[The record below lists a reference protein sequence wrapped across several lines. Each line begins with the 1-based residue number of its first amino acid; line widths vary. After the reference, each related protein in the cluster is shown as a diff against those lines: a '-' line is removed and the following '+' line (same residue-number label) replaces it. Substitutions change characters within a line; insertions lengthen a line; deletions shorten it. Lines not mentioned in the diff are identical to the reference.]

1 MLPNLKVENLSCVR
15 SEKAIFKNL
24 NFEVL
29 PGQNIEIIG
38 SNGSG
43 KTTLLRTLLGLI
55 NKEEGII
62 NWLDEDNNFNEYRT
76 FDCFYQGHQMGIK
89 NMLTVFE
96 NLKLTHNAKGMNE
109 QDINKCLER
118 VGLYKINEMASD
130 LSVGQKKRISI
141 ARWLLKDFKI
151 YFIDEP
157 FSALVDPASD
167 LIKEIIKEAHIH
179 DARVLIDGAQ
189 SAPHIKTDLI
199 DLNADFYVTS
209 AHKLCGPT
217 GVGFLYGKETLLNE
231 LPPYQGGG
239 EMISEVTFEKTLYAD
254 LPHKFEAGTPNISGV
269 IAFGAALDYINEIG
283 LKEIENYENELLEYA
298 TKKLKEIKGLRI
310 FGEAKN
316 KISVISF
323 NVGSIHPYD
332 LGSILDKMGIAVR
345 TGQHCAQPV
354 MDYYE
359 IPGTVR
365 VSFSFYNTKKEIDF
379 LILAINKA
387 IKMLS

>member
-55 NKEEGII
+55 NKEEGTI
-62 NWLDEDNNFNEYRT
+62 NWLDEDNNFNEYRS

-96 NLKLTHNAKGMNE
+96 NLKLTQNAKGMNAE
-109 QDINKCLER
+109 DINKCLER

-157 FSALVDPASD
+157 FTALDDSASD
-167 LIKEIIKEAHIH
+167 LIKEII
-179 DARVLIDGAQ
+179 
-189 SAPHIKTDLI
+189 
-199 DLNADFYVTS
+199 
-209 AHKLCGPT
+209 
-217 GVGFLYGKETLLNE
+217 NE
-231 LPPYQGGG
+231 LNQKGSSFVITGHRSSN
-239 EMISEVTFEKTLYAD
+239 INATL
-254 LPHKFEAGTPNISGV
+254 I
-269 IAFGAALDYINEIG
+269 EI
-283 LKEIENYENELLEYA
+283 
-298 TKKLKEIKGLRI
+298 
-310 FGEAKN
+310 
-316 KISVISF
+316 
-323 NVGSIHPYD
+323 
-332 LGSILDKMGIAVR
+332 
-345 TGQHCAQPV
+345 
-354 MDYYE
+354 
-359 IPGTVR
+359 
-365 VSFSFYNTKKEIDF
+365 
-379 LILAINKA
+379 
-387 IKMLS
+387 

>member
-29 PGQNIEIIG
+29 PGQNLEIIG

-62 NWLDEDNNFNEYRT
+62 NWLDEDNNFNEYRS

-96 NLKLTHNAKGMNE
+96 NLKLTHNAKGMSE
-109 QDINKCLER
+109 EDINKCLER

-157 FSALVDPASD
+157 FTALDDPASD
-167 LIKEIIKEAHIH
+167 LIKEII
-179 DARVLIDGAQ
+179 
-189 SAPHIKTDLI
+189 
-199 DLNADFYVTS
+199 
-209 AHKLCGPT
+209 
-217 GVGFLYGKETLLNE
+217 NE
-231 LPPYQGGG
+231 LNQKGSSFVITGHRSSN
-239 EMISEVTFEKTLYAD
+239 INATL
-254 LPHKFEAGTPNISGV
+254 I
-269 IAFGAALDYINEIG
+269 EI
-283 LKEIENYENELLEYA
+283 
-298 TKKLKEIKGLRI
+298 
-310 FGEAKN
+310 
-316 KISVISF
+316 
-323 NVGSIHPYD
+323 
-332 LGSILDKMGIAVR
+332 
-345 TGQHCAQPV
+345 
-354 MDYYE
+354 
-359 IPGTVR
+359 
-365 VSFSFYNTKKEIDF
+365 
-379 LILAINKA
+379 
-387 IKMLS
+387 

>member
-29 PGQNIEIIG
+29 PGQNLEIIG

-62 NWLDEDNNFNEYRT
+62 NWLDEDNNFNEYRS

-96 NLKLTHNAKGMNE
+96 NLKLTHNAKGMSE
-109 QDINKCLER
+109 DDINKCLER

-157 FSALVDPASD
+157 FTALDDSASD
-167 LIKEIIKEAHIH
+167 LIKEII
-179 DARVLIDGAQ
+179 
-189 SAPHIKTDLI
+189 
-199 DLNADFYVTS
+199 
-209 AHKLCGPT
+209 
-217 GVGFLYGKETLLNE
+217 NE
-231 LPPYQGGG
+231 LNQKGSSFVITGHRSSN
-239 EMISEVTFEKTLYAD
+239 INATL
-254 LPHKFEAGTPNISGV
+254 I
-269 IAFGAALDYINEIG
+269 EI
-283 LKEIENYENELLEYA
+283 
-298 TKKLKEIKGLRI
+298 
-310 FGEAKN
+310 
-316 KISVISF
+316 
-323 NVGSIHPYD
+323 
-332 LGSILDKMGIAVR
+332 
-345 TGQHCAQPV
+345 
-354 MDYYE
+354 
-359 IPGTVR
+359 
-365 VSFSFYNTKKEIDF
+365 
-379 LILAINKA
+379 
-387 IKMLS
+387 

>member
-29 PGQNIEIIG
+29 PCQNIEIIG

-55 NKEEGII
+55 NKEEGTI

-96 NLKLTHNAKGMNE
+96 NLKLTHNAKGINE

-118 VGLYKINEMASD
+118 VGLYRINEMASD

-157 FSALVDPASD
+157 FSALDDPASD
-167 LIKEIIKEAHIH
+167 LIKQII
-179 DARVLIDGAQ
+179 
-189 SAPHIKTDLI
+189 
-199 DLNADFYVTS
+199 
-209 AHKLCGPT
+209 
-217 GVGFLYGKETLLNE
+217 NE
-231 LPPYQGGG
+231 LNQKGSSFVITGHRSSN
-239 EMISEVTFEKTLYAD
+239 INATL
-254 LPHKFEAGTPNISGV
+254 I
-269 IAFGAALDYINEIG
+269 EI
-283 LKEIENYENELLEYA
+283 
-298 TKKLKEIKGLRI
+298 
-310 FGEAKN
+310 
-316 KISVISF
+316 
-323 NVGSIHPYD
+323 
-332 LGSILDKMGIAVR
+332 
-345 TGQHCAQPV
+345 
-354 MDYYE
+354 
-359 IPGTVR
+359 
-365 VSFSFYNTKKEIDF
+365 
-379 LILAINKA
+379 
-387 IKMLS
+387 

>member
-96 NLKLTHNAKGMNE
+96 NLKLTHNAKGMKE
-109 QDINKCLER
+109 EDINKCLER

-157 FSALVDPASD
+157 FSALDDPASD
-167 LIKEIIKEAHIH
+167 LIKEIIHELNQKGSSFVITGHRSSNINAT
-179 DARVLIDGAQ
+179 LI
-189 SAPHIKTDLI
+189 
-199 DLNADFYVTS
+199 
-209 AHKLCGPT
+209 
-217 GVGFLYGKETLLNE
+217 
-231 LPPYQGGG
+231 
-239 EMISEVTFEKTLYAD
+239 
-254 LPHKFEAGTPNISGV
+254 
-269 IAFGAALDYINEIG
+269 EI
-283 LKEIENYENELLEYA
+283 
-298 TKKLKEIKGLRI
+298 
-310 FGEAKN
+310 
-316 KISVISF
+316 
-323 NVGSIHPYD
+323 
-332 LGSILDKMGIAVR
+332 
-345 TGQHCAQPV
+345 
-354 MDYYE
+354 
-359 IPGTVR
+359 
-365 VSFSFYNTKKEIDF
+365 
-379 LILAINKA
+379 
-387 IKMLS
+387 

>member
-62 NWLDEDNNFNEYRT
+62 NWLDEDNNFNEYRS

-96 NLKLTHNAKGMNE
+96 NLKLTQNGKGMNAE
-109 QDINKCLER
+109 DIHKCLER

-157 FSALVDPASD
+157 FTALDDPASD
-167 LIKEIIKEAHIH
+167 LIKEIIRE
-179 DARVLIDGAQ
+179 
-189 SAPHIKTDLI
+189 
-199 DLNADFYVTS
+199 LNQKGSSFVI
-209 AHKLCGPT
+209 T
-217 GVGFLYGKETLLNE
+217 GHRSSNINATL
-231 LPPYQGGG
+231 
-239 EMISEVTFEKTLYAD
+239 V
-254 LPHKFEAGTPNISGV
+254 
-269 IAFGAALDYINEIG
+269 EI
-283 LKEIENYENELLEYA
+283 
-298 TKKLKEIKGLRI
+298 
-310 FGEAKN
+310 
-316 KISVISF
+316 
-323 NVGSIHPYD
+323 
-332 LGSILDKMGIAVR
+332 
-345 TGQHCAQPV
+345 
-354 MDYYE
+354 
-359 IPGTVR
+359 
-365 VSFSFYNTKKEIDF
+365 
-379 LILAINKA
+379 
-387 IKMLS
+387 

>member
-29 PGQNIEIIG
+29 PGQNLEIIG

-62 NWLDEDNNFNEYRT
+62 NWLDEDNNFNEYRS

-96 NLKLTHNAKGMNE
+96 NLKLTQNAKGMNAE
-109 QDINKCLER
+109 DIHKCLER

-157 FSALVDPASD
+157 FTALDDSASD
-167 LIKEIIKEAHIH
+167 LIKEIIYELNQKGSSFVITGHRSSNINAT
-179 DARVLIDGAQ
+179 LI
-189 SAPHIKTDLI
+189 
-199 DLNADFYVTS
+199 
-209 AHKLCGPT
+209 
-217 GVGFLYGKETLLNE
+217 
-231 LPPYQGGG
+231 
-239 EMISEVTFEKTLYAD
+239 
-254 LPHKFEAGTPNISGV
+254 
-269 IAFGAALDYINEIG
+269 EI
-283 LKEIENYENELLEYA
+283 
-298 TKKLKEIKGLRI
+298 
-310 FGEAKN
+310 
-316 KISVISF
+316 
-323 NVGSIHPYD
+323 
-332 LGSILDKMGIAVR
+332 
-345 TGQHCAQPV
+345 
-354 MDYYE
+354 
-359 IPGTVR
+359 
-365 VSFSFYNTKKEIDF
+365 
-379 LILAINKA
+379 
-387 IKMLS
+387 

>member
-55 NKEEGII
+55 NKEEGNI

-96 NLKLTHNAKGMNE
+96 NLELTHNAKGMNE

-118 VGLYKINEMASD
+118 VGLYKMNEMASD
-130 LSVGQKKRISI
+130 LSVGQRKRISI

-157 FSALVDPASD
+157 FTALDDPASD
-167 LIKEIIKEAHIH
+167 LIKEII
-179 DARVLIDGAQ
+179 
-189 SAPHIKTDLI
+189 
-199 DLNADFYVTS
+199 
-209 AHKLCGPT
+209 
-217 GVGFLYGKETLLNE
+217 NE
-231 LPPYQGGG
+231 LNQKGSSFVITGHRSSN
-239 EMISEVTFEKTLYAD
+239 INATL
-254 LPHKFEAGTPNISGV
+254 V
-269 IAFGAALDYINEIG
+269 EI
-283 LKEIENYENELLEYA
+283 
-298 TKKLKEIKGLRI
+298 
-310 FGEAKN
+310 
-316 KISVISF
+316 
-323 NVGSIHPYD
+323 
-332 LGSILDKMGIAVR
+332 
-345 TGQHCAQPV
+345 
-354 MDYYE
+354 
-359 IPGTVR
+359 
-365 VSFSFYNTKKEIDF
+365 
-379 LILAINKA
+379 
-387 IKMLS
+387 

>member
-55 NKEEGII
+55 NKEEGTI
-62 NWLDEDNNFNEYRT
+62 NWLDEDNNFNEYRS

-96 NLKLTHNAKGMNE
+96 NLKLTQNAKGMNAE
-109 QDINKCLER
+109 DIHKCLER

-157 FSALVDPASD
+157 FTALDDPASD
-167 LIKEIIKEAHIH
+167 LIKEIIRELNQKGSSFVITGHRSSNINAT
-179 DARVLIDGAQ
+179 LI
-189 SAPHIKTDLI
+189 
-199 DLNADFYVTS
+199 
-209 AHKLCGPT
+209 
-217 GVGFLYGKETLLNE
+217 
-231 LPPYQGGG
+231 
-239 EMISEVTFEKTLYAD
+239 
-254 LPHKFEAGTPNISGV
+254 
-269 IAFGAALDYINEIG
+269 EI
-283 LKEIENYENELLEYA
+283 
-298 TKKLKEIKGLRI
+298 
-310 FGEAKN
+310 
-316 KISVISF
+316 
-323 NVGSIHPYD
+323 
-332 LGSILDKMGIAVR
+332 
-345 TGQHCAQPV
+345 
-354 MDYYE
+354 
-359 IPGTVR
+359 
-365 VSFSFYNTKKEIDF
+365 
-379 LILAINKA
+379 
-387 IKMLS
+387 

>member
-89 NMLTVFE
+89 NLLTVFE

-109 QDINKCLER
+109 EDINKCLER

-157 FSALVDPASD
+157 FTALDDPASD
-167 LIKEIIKEAHIH
+167 LIKEII
-179 DARVLIDGAQ
+179 
-189 SAPHIKTDLI
+189 
-199 DLNADFYVTS
+199 
-209 AHKLCGPT
+209 
-217 GVGFLYGKETLLNE
+217 NE
-231 LPPYQGGG
+231 LNQKGSSFVITGHRSSN
-239 EMISEVTFEKTLYAD
+239 INATL
-254 LPHKFEAGTPNISGV
+254 V
-269 IAFGAALDYINEIG
+269 EI
-283 LKEIENYENELLEYA
+283 
-298 TKKLKEIKGLRI
+298 
-310 FGEAKN
+310 
-316 KISVISF
+316 
-323 NVGSIHPYD
+323 
-332 LGSILDKMGIAVR
+332 
-345 TGQHCAQPV
+345 
-354 MDYYE
+354 
-359 IPGTVR
+359 
-365 VSFSFYNTKKEIDF
+365 
-379 LILAINKA
+379 
-387 IKMLS
+387 

>member
-1 MLPNLKVENLSCVR
+1 MLPNLQVENLSCVR

-62 NWLDEDNNFNEYRT
+62 NWLDEDNNFNEYRS

-89 NMLTVFE
+89 NLLTVFE
-96 NLKLTHNAKGMNE
+96 NLKLTHNAKGINE

-157 FSALVDPASD
+157 FTALDDSASD
-167 LIKEIIKEAHIH
+167 LIKEII
-179 DARVLIDGAQ
+179 
-189 SAPHIKTDLI
+189 
-199 DLNADFYVTS
+199 
-209 AHKLCGPT
+209 
-217 GVGFLYGKETLLNE
+217 NE
-231 LPPYQGGG
+231 LNQKGSSFVITGHRSSN
-239 EMISEVTFEKTLYAD
+239 INATL
-254 LPHKFEAGTPNISGV
+254 I
-269 IAFGAALDYINEIG
+269 EI
-283 LKEIENYENELLEYA
+283 
-298 TKKLKEIKGLRI
+298 
-310 FGEAKN
+310 
-316 KISVISF
+316 
-323 NVGSIHPYD
+323 
-332 LGSILDKMGIAVR
+332 
-345 TGQHCAQPV
+345 
-354 MDYYE
+354 
-359 IPGTVR
+359 
-365 VSFSFYNTKKEIDF
+365 
-379 LILAINKA
+379 
-387 IKMLS
+387 

>member
-96 NLKLTHNAKGMNE
+96 NLKLTHNAKGINE

-118 VGLYKINEMASD
+118 VGLYRINEMASD

-157 FSALVDPASD
+157 FSALDDPASD
-167 LIKEIIKEAHIH
+167 LIKEIIKELNQKGSSFVITGHRSSNINAT
-179 DARVLIDGAQ
+179 LI
-189 SAPHIKTDLI
+189 
-199 DLNADFYVTS
+199 
-209 AHKLCGPT
+209 
-217 GVGFLYGKETLLNE
+217 
-231 LPPYQGGG
+231 
-239 EMISEVTFEKTLYAD
+239 
-254 LPHKFEAGTPNISGV
+254 
-269 IAFGAALDYINEIG
+269 EI
-283 LKEIENYENELLEYA
+283 
-298 TKKLKEIKGLRI
+298 
-310 FGEAKN
+310 
-316 KISVISF
+316 
-323 NVGSIHPYD
+323 
-332 LGSILDKMGIAVR
+332 
-345 TGQHCAQPV
+345 
-354 MDYYE
+354 
-359 IPGTVR
+359 
-365 VSFSFYNTKKEIDF
+365 
-379 LILAINKA
+379 
-387 IKMLS
+387 